1 MSDID
6 KRDRL
11 KDNPFSFK
19 VTQSGKVFIY
29 WQNRQIIILSEKESG
44 RFLSR
49 INGKSEFEQQ
59 LELAKVTGHFKHGN
73 EKKG

>member
-11 KDNPFSFK
+11 KDNPFSFRA
-19 VTQSGKVFIY
+19 TQSGKVFIS
-29 WQNRQIIILSEKESG
+29 WQNRQIKVLSENESSK
-44 RFLSR
+44 FLAR

>member
-1 MSDID
+1 MSNID

-11 KDNPFSFK
+11 KESPFDYK
-19 VTQSGKVFIY
+19 VTKANKVMIY
-29 WQNRQIIILSEKESG
+29 WENRQIKVLSEKETN

-49 INGKSEFEQQ
+49 ISGKDEFDIQ

-73 EKKG
+73 ER